1 MLMRS
6 RTPDQSAAAVG
17 PSEAAAALLCTG
29 QSYLERLGV
38 LYMERIRITIVTEL
52 FMREMSPAQFFETV
66 GGTSYSSVYRH
77 FKKLVEHGWLR
88 PVRPVSQ
95 GPGRPATLHRA
106 TELPVIDTETWEK
119 FPTSIR
125 DAFTVQALEEMGSR
139 LGEALSAGSAENKA
153 EQLALFRAVQLDE
166 LGWCNALEAVERCF
180 KVLSQVQWDAKR
192 RLEDG
197 EERPRSMIVN
207 LAAFEL
213 PPVQPSHPLQPGP
226 NLPPADPAL
235 VRGDWPQRMGK
246 VFADPLNLAIIDV
259 LNDTTATPFELYRH
273 LGEATPRQF
282 FEKCQQ
288 MTELGWLVD
297 VDNRRP
303 GGAYRGAR
311 VVRFRAAAPRVSRT
325 TILRPIPE
333 AVRQGN
339 SWQVFDR
346 FSSASLAA
354 LKDGTFNSRPDRH
367 LTLNQLLVDE
377 RGWMQVIEAVT
388 ECRKALADVEQR
400 AQRRRKASAKI
411 CSIGLLVSAFE
422 APFRGMRQ

>member
-1 MLMRS
+1 MRS
-6 RTPDQSAAAVG
+6 GTPDQSTPPAIG
-17 PSEAAAALLCTG
+17 QGEAAGALLCTG

-88 PVRPVSQ
+88 PVRPVSR
-95 GPGRPATLHRA
+95 GPGRPGTLHRS
-106 TELPVIDTETWEK
+106 TELPVIDTETWER
-119 FPTSIR
+119 FPASIR

-139 LGEALSAGSAENKA
+139 LGEALSAGTAENHP
-153 EQLALFRAVQLDE
+153 EPIALFRAAQLDA
-166 LGWCNALEAVERCF
+166 LGWCKALEAVERCF

-197 EERPRSMIVN
+197 QEPPRSMIVN

-213 PPVQPSHPLQPGP
+213 PPAQSSHPLEGP
-226 NLPPADPAL
+226 DLPPADPSL
-235 VRGDWPQRMGK
+235 IRGDWPQRMGK

-259 LNDTTATPFELYRH
+259 LNGATATPYELYQC

-288 MTELGWLVD
+288 MTELGWLVN

-311 VVRFRAAAPRVSRT
+311 IARFRAAAPRVSRSA
-325 TILRPIPE
+325 IFRPIPK
-333 AVRQGN
+333 AVRKGE
-339 SWQVFDR
+339 SWQIFDR

-354 LKDGTFNSRPDRH
+354 LKSGTFNSRSDRH
-367 LTLNQLLVDE
+367 LTLNQLLVDQH
-377 RGWMQVIEAVT
+377 GWMQVIEAVT
-388 ECRKALADVEQR
+388 ECRKALAEVEQR
-400 AQRRRKASAKI
+400 AQRRIKAGEKVS
-411 CSIGLLVSAFE
+411 SIGLLVNAFE
-422 APFRGMRQ
+422 APVRGMRY

>member
-1 MLMRS
+1 
-6 RTPDQSAAAVG
+6 
-17 PSEAAAALLCTG
+17 
-29 QSYLERLGV
+29 
-38 LYMERIRITIVTEL
+38 MERIRITIVTEL

-66 GGTSYSSVYRH
+66 GGSSYSSVYRH

-88 PVRPVSQ
+88 PVRPLSQ

-139 LGEALSAGSAENKA
+139 LGEALRTGTAENQV
-153 EQLALFRAVQLDE
+153 EQLALFRTAQLDG

-197 EERPRSMIVN
+197 QERPRSMIVN

-213 PPVQPSHPLQPGP
+213 PSGQPSHPLQDSD
-226 NLPPADPAL
+226 LPAADPSL
-235 VRGDWPQRMGK
+235 IRGDWPQRMGK

-259 LNDTTATPFELYRH
+259 LNDRTATPYELYQR

-288 MTELGWLVD
+288 MAELGWLVH

-311 VVRFRAAAPRVSRT
+311 IVRFRAAAPKVSKT
-325 TILRPIPE
+325 TIFRPIPE
-333 AVRQGN
+333 AVRQGD

-354 LKDGTFNSRPDRH
+354 LKSGTFNSRPDRH
-367 LTLNQLLVDE
+367 LTLNQLLVDQ

-388 ECRKALADVEQR
+388 ECREALTDVEQR
-400 AQRRRKASAKI
+400 AQRRRKAGAEVSA
-411 CSIGLLVSAFE
+411 IGLLVNAFE
-422 APFRGMRQ
+422 APHRGMRE